1 MLLQGRFGDG
11 AEPVAALTNT
21 RRMALMRNARSI
33 ELAERAVIGS
43 YPNIGYKLPS
53 STHNMYRKKL
63 PWYAK

>member
-33 ELAERAVIGS
+33 ELAERAVI
-43 YPNIGYKLPS
+43 
-53 STHNMYRKKL
+53 
-63 PWYAK
+63 